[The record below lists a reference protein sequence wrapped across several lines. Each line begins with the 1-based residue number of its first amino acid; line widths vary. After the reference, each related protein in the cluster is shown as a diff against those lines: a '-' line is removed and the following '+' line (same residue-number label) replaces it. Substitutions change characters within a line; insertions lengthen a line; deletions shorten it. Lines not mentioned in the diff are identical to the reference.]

1 MCSLQDVCEAPLQ
14 PRAHPRLRD
23 VNCVR
28 YRGLV
33 SYFYSDQFRKI
44 FRELSTILYHSKFCW
59 QQYEESVEMANK
71 SVQTNQISIICL
83 IKFINIESE
92 RLAQIAN
99 VILIFF
105 VIQQFYLGGQFMQA
119 FVLDRS
125 TRDQAKPQ
133 IMLSKD
139 CKYLIIYLDLL
150 FPFVLL

>member
-1 MCSLQDVCEAPLQ
+1 
-14 PRAHPRLRD
+14 
-23 VNCVR
+23 
-28 YRGLV
+28 
-33 SYFYSDQFRKI
+33 
-44 FRELSTILYHSKFCW
+44 
-59 QQYEESVEMANK
+59 MANK

-125 TRDQAKPQ
+125 TRAQAKPQ
-133 IMLSKD
+133 IMLSKN
-139 CKYLIIYLDLL
+139 CKYLISRLP
-150 FPFVLL
+150 FPFVLLYLIFLTIYYL